1 VSTSTESDKAYNQ
14 LTRIGVTVEKPN
26 IACPIAAVEAEFEK
40 LCRKYPLLKKILKSS
55 SYYGLDTDD
64 REHLKHYFELLVDA
78 GASMEVPE
86 TVVVGVPE
94 AEAEEEED
102 VVFDDVEDDDDLDL
116 SEAA

>member
-1 VSTSTESDKAYNQ
+1 
-14 LTRIGVTVEKPN
+14 
-26 IACPIAAVEAEFEK
+26 
-40 LCRKYPLLKKILKSS
+40 
-55 SYYGLDTDD
+55 
-64 REHLKHYFELLVDA
+64 
-78 GASMEVPE
+78 MEVPE